1 MKKAAGF
8 TLVEI
13 MIVMVLIGVL
23 AAIALPSYQQSVV
36 NSRRADAMAVLQG
49 LSQAMER
56 YYTETGAYTGASTA
70 LYSSKSP
77 FEGTA
82 VYYNLTISE
91 LNSADYILLATPA
104 NGQAGDGIL
113 TLSNT
118 GLRGWDRDNSGTVS
132 AATEQCWEG
141 SC

>member
-56 YYTETGAYTGASTA
+56 YYTETGTYTGASTA

-77 FEGTA
+77 FEGAA

-91 LNSADYILLATPA
+91 LNSGDYILLATPA
-104 NGQAGDGIL
+104 NGQVGDGIL
-113 TLSNT
+113 TLTNT
-118 GLRGWDRDNSGTVS
+118 GLRGWDRDNNGSVS
-132 AATEQCWEG
+132 ATTEQCCEAG
-141 SC
+141 C

>member
-56 YYTETGAYTGASTA
+56 YYTETGTYTGASTA

-77 FEGTA
+77 FEGAA

-91 LNSADYILLATPA
+91 LNSGDYILLATPA
-104 NGQAGDGIL
+104 NGQVGDGIL
-113 TLSNT
+113 TLTNT
-118 GLRGWDRDNSGTVS
+118 GLRGWDRDNNGSVS
-132 AATEQCWEG
+132 ATTEQCWEAG
-141 SC
+141 C